1 MRWQGLPLGQSR
13 PPLLIVP
20 CRDRSPVQALLRPV
34 LCLIKE
40 TRTMFEQLEN
50 VVKRYEEI
58 GELMA
63 TYEVATNPTKIR
75 DLSTEQSGLE
85 QLVASYKAYR
95 EVSLNLSEAQEI
107 LKESEDEELRQ
118 MAELELEELV
128 TRQEEMAE
136 NLTVLML
143 PRDPNDSKNT
153 VIELRAG
160 AGGDE
165 AALFAANLFRMYSK
179 FAESIGAKVET
190 LSSSPTG
197 IGGLKEVIFLIT
209 GKDVFRHT
217 KYESGV
223 HRVQRIPETE
233 SSGRIH
239 TSTATVAVLPEA
251 EDVDIDVDQNDL
263 KIDVYRSSGPG
274 GQSVNTTDSAVR
286 ITHLPSGI
294 VVQIQD
300 EKSQH
305 KNRAKAMK
313 VLRSR
318 LLDIAIHEQQAKESA
333 NRKKQVGS
341 GDRSAKIRTYNYP
354 QSRVTDHRIKL
365 TLHRLE
371 EILNG
376 DLSELVEALR
386 LADQTEQLE
395 AVTEA
400 V

>member
-1 MRWQGLPLGQSR
+1 
-13 PPLLIVP
+13 
-20 CRDRSPVQALLRPV
+20 
-34 LCLIKE
+34 
-40 TRTMFEQLEN
+40 MFEQLES
-50 VVKRYEEI
+50 VEKRYEEI
-58 GELMA
+58 SEEMA
-63 TYEVATNPTKIR
+63 KPEVATNPALIR

-85 QLVASYKAYR
+85 ELVATYRQYR
-95 EVSLNLSEAQEI
+95 EVCKGLTETEEILSESDDDE
-107 LKESEDEELRQ
+107 LKE
-118 MAELELEELV
+118 MASLELED
-128 TRQEEMAE
+128 
-136 NLTVLML
+136 LTQKETSLAADLKVLML

-153 VIELRAG
+153 VVEIRAG

-165 AALFAANLFRMYSK
+165 AALFASDLFRMYSK
-179 FAESIGAKVET
+179 FSESLGANVEI
-190 LSSSPTG
+190 LGSNVTG
-197 IGGLKEVIFLIT
+197 IGGYKEIIFLIT

-251 EDVDIDVDQNDL
+251 EDVDINIDQNDL

-286 ITHLPSGI
+286 ITHIPTGI

-305 KNRAKAMK
+305 KNKAKAMK

-318 LLDIAIHEQQAKESA
+318 LYDIAVQEQQAKESA
-333 NRKKQVGS
+333 DRKQQVGS
-341 GDRSAKIRTYNYP
+341 GDRSAKIRTYNFP
-354 QSRVTDHRIKL
+354 QGRVTDHRIKL

-371 EILNG
+371 EILDG
-376 DLSELVEALR
+376 ALGELVEALR
-386 LADQTEQLE
+386 LAEQAEQLE
-395 AVTEA
+395 SVAEVA
-400 V
+400 

>member
-1 MRWQGLPLGQSR
+1 
-13 PPLLIVP
+13 
-20 CRDRSPVQALLRPV
+20 
-34 LCLIKE
+34 
-40 TRTMFEQLEN
+40 MFEQLER
-50 VVKRYEEI
+50 VEKRYEEI
-58 GELMA
+58 TNLMGQQ
-63 TYEVATNPTKIR
+63 EVATDPTQIR
-75 DLSTEQSGLE
+75 DLSTEQS
-85 QLVASYKAYR
+85 
-95 EVSLNLSEAQEI
+95 N
-107 LKESEDEELRQ
+107 
-118 MAELELEELV
+118 LEELV
-128 TRQEEMAE
+128 TVYRQYRGVTQGMSEAQDILKDSEDDELKEMASLE
-136 NLTVLML
+136 LDDLTERETDLAEKLKVLML

-153 VIELRAG
+153 VIEIRAG

-165 AALFAANLFRMYSK
+165 AALFASDLHRMYSK
-179 FAESIGAKVET
+179 FAESIGAKVEIMG
-190 LSSSPTG
+190 SSPTG
-197 IGGLKEVIFLIT
+197 IGGFKEIIFLVT

-251 EDVDIDVDQNDL
+251 EDVDIDIDQNDL

-286 ITHLPSGI
+286 ITHVPSGI

-305 KNRAKAMK
+305 KNKAKAMK

-318 LLDIAIHEQQAKESA
+318 LYDIAVQEQQAKESA
-333 NRKKQVGS
+333 HRKQQVGS

-354 QSRVTDHRIKL
+354 QGRVTDHRIKL

-376 DLSELVEALR
+376 DLREMVEAIR
-386 LADQTEQLE
+386 LAEQTEQLE
-395 AVTEA
+395 SVSELA
-400 V
+400 

>member
-1 MRWQGLPLGQSR
+1 
-13 PPLLIVP
+13 
-20 CRDRSPVQALLRPV
+20 
-34 LCLIKE
+34 
-40 TRTMFEQLEN
+40 MFEQLET
-50 VVKRYEEI
+50 VEKRYEEI
-58 GELMA
+58 SELMA
-63 TYEVATNPTKIR
+63 QPEVATDPVKIR
-75 DLSTEQSGLE
+75 DLSTEQSGIE
-85 QLVASYKAYR
+85 ELVNVYREYR
-95 EVSLNLSEAQEI
+95 EVTQGLTEANEI
-107 LKESEDEELRQ
+107 LESSDDDELK
-118 MAELELEELV
+118 
-128 TRQEEMAE
+128 EMATME
-136 NLTVLML
+136 RDELTGKETDLAERLKVLML

-153 VIELRAG
+153 VVEIRAG

-165 AALFAANLFRMYSK
+165 AALFAADLYRMYTK
-179 FAESIGAKVET
+179 FSESVGAKVEILGSNT
-190 LSSSPTG
+190 TG
-197 IGGLKEVIFLIT
+197 IGGYKEIIFLVT
-209 GKDVFRHT
+209 GRDVFRVM

-251 EDVDIDVDQNDL
+251 EDVDIDIDPNDL

-286 ITHLPSGI
+286 MTHIPTGI

-305 KNRAKAMK
+305 KNKAKALK

-318 LLDIAIHEQQAKESA
+318 LYDIAVQEQRAKESA
-333 NRKKQVGS
+333 DRKQQVGS

-354 QSRVTDHRIKL
+354 QGRVTDHRIKL

-376 DLSELVEALR
+376 DLVELVESLR
-386 LADQTEQLE
+386 LAEQAEQLE
-395 AVTEA
+395 NAVA
-400 V
+400 

>member
-1 MRWQGLPLGQSR
+1 
-13 PPLLIVP
+13 
-20 CRDRSPVQALLRPV
+20 
-34 LCLIKE
+34 
-40 TRTMFEQLEN
+40 MFEQLEN
-50 VVKRYEEI
+50 VEKRYEEI
-58 GELMA
+58 TAQMSRP
-63 TYEVATNPTKIR
+63 EVAVNPAMIR
-75 DLSTEQSGLE
+75 DLSVEQSRLE
-85 QLVASYKAYR
+85 DLVRSYR
-95 EVSLNLSEAQEI
+95 EYRGVSLNLSEAQEI
-107 LKESEDEELRQ
+107 LKESDDEELKE
-118 MAELELEELV
+118 MASLELDDLIAAQEELS
-128 TRQEEMAE
+128 EK
-136 NLTVLML
+136 LKVLML

-153 VIELRAG
+153 VIEIRAG

-179 FAESIGAKVET
+179 FAESIGATVET

-209 GKDVFRHT
+209 GRNVFRHT

-251 EDVDIDVDQNDL
+251 EEVDIQIDPNDL
-263 KIDVYRSSGPG
+263 KVDVYRSSGPG

-286 ITHLPSGI
+286 LTHIPTGI

-305 KNRAKAMK
+305 KNKAKAMK

-318 LLDIAIHEQQAKESA
+318 ILDIAIHEQQAKESA
-333 NRKKQVGS
+333 NRKQQVGS
-341 GDRSAKIRTYNYP
+341 GDRSAKIRTYNFP
-354 QSRVTDHRIKL
+354 QGRVTDHRIKL

-371 EILNG
+371 EFLNG
-376 DLSELVEALR
+376 DLSEMVEALR
-386 LADQTEQLE
+386 LADQTEQME
-395 AVTEA
+395 AVGEIA
-400 V
+400 

>member
-1 MRWQGLPLGQSR
+1 
-13 PPLLIVP
+13 
-20 CRDRSPVQALLRPV
+20 
-34 LCLIKE
+34 
-40 TRTMFEQLEN
+40 MFEQLKNVEN
-50 VVKRYEEI
+50 RYEEI
-58 GELMA
+58 SEQMSRP
-63 TYEVATNPTKIR
+63 EVATNPSMIR

-85 QLVASYKAYR
+85 DLVRTYRAYKDLDR
-95 EVSLNLSEAQEI
+95 NLWEI
-107 LKESEDEELRQ
+107 RGILEDSDDEELKERASIELDDLTTTQ
-118 MAELELEELV
+118 SVIAERLK
-128 TRQEEMAE
+128 
-136 NLTVLML
+136 VLML

-153 VIELRAG
+153 VIEIRAG

-165 AALFAANLFRMYSK
+165 AALFAGNLFRMYSK
-179 FAESIGAKVET
+179 FAESIGAKVEMMN
-190 LSSSPTG
+190 LSPTG
-197 IGGLKEVIFLIT
+197 IGGIKEVIFLIT

-251 EDVDIDVDQNDL
+251 EDIDIDIDPNDL

-286 ITHLPSGI
+286 ITHSPTGL

-305 KNRAKAMK
+305 KNKAKAMK

-318 LLDIAIHEQQAKESA
+318 LLDIAVHERQLKESA
-333 NRKKQVGS
+333 NRKQQVGS
-341 GDRSAKIRTYNYP
+341 GDRSAKIRTYNFP
-354 QSRVTDHRIKL
+354 QGRVTDHRIKL

-386 LADQTEQLE
+386 LAEQTEQLE
-395 AVTEA
+395 AIGEIA
-400 V
+400 

>member
-1 MRWQGLPLGQSR
+1 MSYRKYR
-13 PPLLIVP
+13 
-20 CRDRSPVQALLRPV
+20 
-34 LCLIKE
+34 
-40 TRTMFEQLEN
+40 
-50 VVKRYEEI
+50 EI
-58 GELMA
+58 G
-63 TYEVATNPTKIR
+63 R
-75 DLSTEQSGLE
+75 GL
-85 QLVASYKAYR
+85 A
-95 EVSLNLSEAQEI
+95 EAREI
-107 LKESEDEELRQ
+107 LKESDDEELKEL
-118 MAELELEELV
+118 ASLELEEL
-128 TRQEEMAE
+128 TEQESDQAAR
-136 NLTVLML
+136 LKILIL

-153 VIELRAG
+153 VIEVRAG

-165 AALFAANLFRMYSK
+165 AALFAADLFRMYSK
-179 FAESIGAKVET
+179 FAESIGATIEM
-190 LSSSPTG
+190 LGSSPTG
-197 IGGLKEVIFLIT
+197 IGGFKEVIFLVK
-209 GKDVFRHT
+209 GKDVFSHT

-251 EDVDIDVDQNDL
+251 KDVDIDIDPNDL

-286 ITHLPSGI
+286 ITHVPTGI

-305 KNRAKAMK
+305 KNKAKAMK
-313 VLRSR
+313 VLRAR
-318 LLDIAIHEQQAKESA
+318 MLDAAIQEQQAKESA
-333 NRKKQVGS
+333 NRKQQVGS

-354 QSRVTDHRIKL
+354 QGRVTDHRIKL

-376 DLSELVEALR
+376 DLTEMVEALR
-386 LADQTEQLE
+386 LADQTAQLE
-395 AVTEA
+395 RTVES

>member
-1 MRWQGLPLGQSR
+1 
-13 PPLLIVP
+13 
-20 CRDRSPVQALLRPV
+20 
-34 LCLIKE
+34 
-40 TRTMFEQLEN
+40 MFEQLES
-50 VVKRYEEI
+50 VEKRYEEI
-58 GELMA
+58 SEQMA
-63 TYEVATNPTKIR
+63 RPEVATNPNLIR
-75 DLSTEQSGLE
+75 ELSTEQSKLE
-85 QLVASYKAYR
+85 ELVMSYRKYR
-95 EVSLNLSEAQEI
+95 EIGRGLAEAREI
-107 LKESEDEELRQ
+107 LKESDDEELKEL
-118 MAELELEELV
+118 ASLELEEL
-128 TRQEEMAE
+128 TEQESDQAAR
-136 NLTVLML
+136 LKILIL

-153 VIELRAG
+153 VIEVRAG

-165 AALFAANLFRMYSK
+165 AALFAADLFRMYSK
-179 FAESIGAKVET
+179 FAESIGATIEM
-190 LSSSPTG
+190 LGSSPTG
-197 IGGLKEVIFLIT
+197 IGGFKEVIFLVK
-209 GKDVFRHT
+209 GKDVFSHT

-251 EDVDIDVDQNDL
+251 KDVDIDIDPNDL

-286 ITHLPSGI
+286 ITHVPTGI

-305 KNRAKAMK
+305 KNKAKAMK
-313 VLRSR
+313 VLRAR
-318 LLDIAIHEQQAKESA
+318 MLDAAIQEQQAKESA
-333 NRKKQVGS
+333 NRKQQVGS

-354 QSRVTDHRIKL
+354 QGRVTDHRIKL

-376 DLSELVEALR
+376 DLTEMVEALR
-386 LADQTEQLE
+386 LADQTAQLE
-395 AVTEA
+395 RTVES

>member
-1 MRWQGLPLGQSR
+1 
-13 PPLLIVP
+13 
-20 CRDRSPVQALLRPV
+20 
-34 LCLIKE
+34 
-40 TRTMFEQLEN
+40 MFEQLEN

-63 TYEVATNPTKIR
+63 TQEVATNPTKIR

-85 QLVASYKAYR
+85 ELVESYKSYR

-107 LKESEDEELRQ
+107 LKESEDEELKE
-118 MAELELEELV
+118 MAELELEELL

-136 NLTVLML
+136 SLTVLML

-251 EDVDIDVDQNDL
+251 EDVDIEVDQNDL

-354 QSRVTDHRIKL
+354 QGRVTDHRIKL

-376 DLSELVEALR
+376 DLNELVEALR

-395 AVTEA
+395 AATEA
-400 V
+400 I

>member
-1 MRWQGLPLGQSR
+1 
-13 PPLLIVP
+13 
-20 CRDRSPVQALLRPV
+20 
-34 LCLIKE
+34 
-40 TRTMFEQLEN
+40 MFEQLES
-50 VVKRYEEI
+50 VEKRYEEI
-58 GELMA
+58 TEQMA
-63 TYEVATNPTKIR
+63 RPEVATNPNLIR
-75 DLSTEQSGLE
+75 ELSTEQSKLE
-85 QLVASYKAYR
+85 ELVMSYRKYR
-95 EVSLNLSEAQEI
+95 EIGKGLAEAREI
-107 LKESEDEELRQ
+107 LKESDDEELKEL
-118 MAELELEELV
+118 ASLELEEL
-128 TRQEEMAE
+128 TEQESDQAAR
-136 NLTVLML
+136 LKVLIL

-153 VIELRAG
+153 VIEVRAG

-165 AALFAANLFRMYSK
+165 AALFAADLFRMYSK
-179 FAESIGAKVET
+179 FAESIGATIEM
-190 LSSSPTG
+190 LGSSPTG
-197 IGGLKEVIFLIT
+197 IGGFKEVIFLVK
-209 GKDVFRHT
+209 GKDVFSHT

-251 EDVDIDVDQNDL
+251 KDVDIDIDPNDL

-286 ITHLPSGI
+286 ITHVPTGI

-305 KNRAKAMK
+305 KNKAKAMK
-313 VLRSR
+313 VLRAR
-318 LLDIAIHEQQAKESA
+318 MLDVAIQEQQAKESA
-333 NRKKQVGS
+333 NRKQQVGS

-354 QSRVTDHRIKL
+354 QGRVTDHRIKL

-376 DLSELVEALR
+376 DLTEMVEALR
-386 LADQTEQLE
+386 LADQTAQLE
-395 AVTEA
+395 RTVES

>member
-1 MRWQGLPLGQSR
+1 
-13 PPLLIVP
+13 V
-20 CRDRSPVQALLRPV
+20 
-34 LCLIKE
+34 
-40 TRTMFEQLEN
+40 FEQLEN
-50 VVKRYEEI
+50 IEKRYEEI
-58 GELMA
+58 SEQMSRP
-63 TYEVATNPTKIR
+63 EVATNPSMIR
-75 DLSTEQSGLE
+75 DLSTEQRGLE
-85 QLVASYKAYR
+85 DLVRSYRAYR
-95 EVSLNLSEAQEI
+95 DVSRNLSEAREI
-107 LKESEDEELRQ
+107 LEDSDDEELKEMASLELDDLTTTQ
-118 MAELELEELV
+118 ADMAERLK
-128 TRQEEMAE
+128 
-136 NLTVLML
+136 VLML

-153 VIELRAG
+153 VIEIRAG

-165 AALFAANLFRMYSK
+165 AALFAGNLFRMYSK
-179 FAESIGAKVET
+179 FAESIGAKVEMMG
-190 LSSSPTG
+190 SSPTG
-197 IGGLKEVIFLIT
+197 IGGMKEVIFLIT

-251 EDVDIDVDQNDL
+251 EDVDIDIDPNDL

-286 ITHLPSGI
+286 ITHLPTGL

-305 KNRAKAMK
+305 KNKAKAMK

-318 LLDIAIHEQQAKESA
+318 LLDIAVHEQQSKESA
-333 NRKKQVGS
+333 NRKQQVGS
-341 GDRSAKIRTYNYP
+341 GDRSAKIRTYNFP
-354 QSRVTDHRIKL
+354 QGRVTDHRIKL

-371 EILNG
+371 EVLNG

-386 LADQTEQLE
+386 LAEQTKQLE
-395 AVTEA
+395 AVGEA